1 MNRWVVVFLIAGSLF
16 TYLGLRFAPAFGWGG
31 WALAFLLIG
40 LVLIYPFTW
49 NRHFKYI
56 KPLRWI
62 AYVDMGFISFVFSL
76 LVVRDLIF
84 LPLTWFKPEL
94 EDLVFGPTGAITV
107 LVLAMLALAIGVQR
121 ARSGP
126 HVLKVDVPIA
136 NLADEFVDFRIAQI
150 SDLHVGPTIG
160 KNYVTRVVDLV
171 NKELPDM
178 TVLTGDIGDGNLDEF
193 RDAIQ
198 PLRDLKPVN
207 QVYFVPGNHEYYWNG
222 PLWIE
227 EFKSLGQQAL
237 LNSRVVI
244 TRGRAKL
251 LLAGVLDPAV
261 QMVSPQAKP
270 DVAAALGVP
279 IDGAVKILLSH
290 HPGTAR
296 TANALGFDL
305 QLSGHTHGGQFH
317 PWTFFIRYFHE
328 FHRGLTSAGRM
339 WVYVNSGTG
348 TWGPPIRLGT
358 WAEITL
364 LRLIRLSN

>member
-1 MNRWVVVFLIAGSLF
+1 V
-16 TYLGLRFAPAFGWGG
+16 GLRFSPAFGAGG
-31 WALAFLLIG
+31 WVLAFLLIG
-40 LVLIYPFTW
+40 FILAYPLTW
-49 NRHFKYI
+49 QRRTSWSGALK
-56 KPLRWI
+56 WI
-62 AYVDMGFISFVFSL
+62 AYVDMGFISFVFT
-76 LVVRDLIF
+76 LVIVRDLVG
-84 LPLTWFKPEL
+84 LPVVWWKPEY
-94 EDLVFGPTGAITV
+94 EGAIFGV
-107 LVLAMLALAIGVQR
+107 PGALSILAIAALAIIVGVRR

-126 HVLKVDVPIA
+126 HVLRVDVPIA

-160 KNYVTRVVDLV
+160 KNYVTRVVELV
-171 NKELPDM
+171 NQERPDM
-178 TVLTGDIGDGNLDEF
+178 TVLTGDIGDGSLDEF

-198 PLRDLKPVN
+198 PLRGLQPVN

-251 LLAGVLDPAV
+251 LLAGVLDPAAR
-261 QMVSPQAKP
+261 MVSPQAKP
-270 DVAAALGVP
+270 DVAAALGAPV
-279 IDGAVKILLSH
+279 DANVKILLSH
-290 HPGTAR
+290 HPATAR
-296 TANALGFDL
+296 EANELGFDL

-328 FHRGLTSAGRM
+328 FHRGLASAGRM

-364 LRLIRLSN
+364 LRLTRLSN